1 MEARVIPDIMNHVLF
16 KFQKIL
22 KKFVVTCYCKWAR
35 RGGRVMKGVLGGLWE
50 FMTQEMEGMV
60 IPDVMNDV
68 FLVLKL
74 HPDHFMH
81 LS

>member
-1 MEARVIPDIMNHVLF
+1 MFFYASEDTQKVCVDIF
-16 KFQKIL
+16 IGSGS
-22 KKFVVTCYCKWAR
+22 
-35 RGGRVMKGVLGGLWE
+35 GGGGSRKGVLGGLWE
-50 FMTQEMEGMV
+50 FLTKDMEGMV